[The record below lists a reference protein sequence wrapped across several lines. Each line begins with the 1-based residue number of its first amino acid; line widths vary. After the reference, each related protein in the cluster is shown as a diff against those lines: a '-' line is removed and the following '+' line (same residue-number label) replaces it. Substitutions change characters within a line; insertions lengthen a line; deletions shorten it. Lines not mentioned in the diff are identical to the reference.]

1 MSCFIKRVLPFV
13 LTLTIGLLIGS
24 LFGSLRAPRFY
35 EAGQFGVVH
44 RGGGEYPG
52 FHHGCRNSYNYNA
65 PVIITRKPEAVYT
78 ATARRNHV
86 EGVVALI
93 VMFKSDGTISDIT
106 PVRQLP
112 GGLTEEAIKAARHI
126 EFTPAYVNG
135 HPADGTQYVE
145 YDFDGT
151 APTSNSP
158 LMGFDG

>member
-24 LFGSLRAPRFY
+24 LFGSLRAPRYY
-35 EAGQFGVVH
+35 EAGQFGI
-44 RGGGEYPG
+44 RYGDSRMSINS
-52 FHHGCRNSYNYNA
+52 HHGCRNSYNYNA

-86 EGVVALI
+86 VGVVALV

-106 PVRQLP
+106 PVRELP

-135 HPADGTQYVE
+135 RAADGTQYVE